1 MRTLLNIERRLDT
14 LCAYTHSFSAGG
26 SQWTIKSSADKVTL
40 YRDGVEV
47 QDVTPAFQQLYGG
60 ERFGKVGMGWGTIH
74 DGLQEGFVDDTN
86 KSTMEDTIR
95 KEPYMSTDDTEKR
108 IRTNISNILEAPI
121 VNGTCLRFQC
131 VLFYNSDHRYNRV
144 TISYTTVQIFRIS
157 LTWPP
162 ASAPPTGGV

>member
-47 QDVTPAFQQLYGG
+47 PDVKPAFEELYVIVGG
-60 ERFGKVGMGWGTIH
+60 ERFGRVGMGWGTIH

-95 KEPYMSTDDTEKR
+95 TEPYMFTDDTEKR
-108 IRTNISNILEAPI
+108 IRTNISNILEAPT

-131 VLFYNSDHRYNRV
+131 VLFDRSEYHWACGRGLHTMV
-144 TISYTTVQIFRIS
+144 KIFRIS

-162 ASAPPTGGV
+162 PTGGV